1 MEASIVDHLVY
12 MVTSDDKNEDTHVFV
27 SRDRRRAE
35 ERLQTMLMECK
46 EVKANWLESSRQAAI
61 LDLRRLGILRMLVQV

>member
-1 MEASIVDHLVY
+1 MEASIVDDLVY
-12 MVTSDDKNEDTHVFV
+12 MVTGDDKNEDTHVFV

-46 EVKANWLESSRQAAI
+46 EVKANWLES
-61 LDLRRLGILRMLVQV
+61 